1 MISII
6 LASGQGLRMRPL
18 SAYIPKVLLPVRGK
32 PVLDYILTNLKG
44 LNIETNYIDVS
55 ELKETIDRYLKQA
68 KLDNC
73 KTVRGLEWES
83 GGDLAVALESIN
95 PTGDVVVANGDTVT
109 DVSMHDVYND
119 HLSEGGYLTIAIT
132 KMEAE
137 KAKRFGRVERKD
149 AGRPLL
155 VTKFSE
161 KAESGSLDVNMG
173 LYVLDRKLVRE
184 RHQYLPPRRFKTE
197 LELFPRLVGEQK
209 LFATNRPVSFYW
221 DVGTMESYLEAEDNL
236 R

>member
-32 PVLDYILTNLKG
+32 PVLDYILANLKG
-44 LNIETNYIDVS
+44 LNIETNYIVVS
-55 ELKETIDRYLKQA
+55 DLKETVDRYLKEA

-83 GGDLAVALESIN
+83 GGDLAVALETIN
-95 PTGDVVVANGDTVT
+95 PSGDIVVANGDTVT
-109 DVSMHDVYND
+109 DVNMEDVYHD
-119 HLSEGGYLTIAIT
+119 HLRESGYLTIAIT
-132 KMEAE
+132 EIEAGR
-137 KAKRFGRVERKD
+137 AKRFGRVERND
-149 AGRPLL
+149 SGRPLL

-161 KAESGSLDVNMG
+161 KVESGGLDVNMG
-173 LYVLDRKLVRE
+173 LYVLDRKIVSDRLE
-184 RHQYLPPRRFKTE
+184 YLRPRKFKTE
-197 LELFPRLVGEQK
+197 LELFPRLVREQK
-209 LFATNRPVSFYW
+209 LFAAKRPASYYW

-236 R
+236 K